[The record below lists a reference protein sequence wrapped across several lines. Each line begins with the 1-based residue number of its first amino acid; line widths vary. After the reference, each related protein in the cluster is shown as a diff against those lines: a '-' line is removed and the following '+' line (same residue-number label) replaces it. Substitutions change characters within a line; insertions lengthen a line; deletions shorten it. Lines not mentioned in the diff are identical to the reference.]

1 VLDVGEVEVESSVLQ
16 PGLFAGPLERCLAT
30 QTVLTPVAAPL
41 QLICS
46 QLKEQSTLVL

>member
-1 VLDVGEVEVESSVLQ
+1 MLQ

-41 QLICS
+41 
-46 QLKEQSTLVL
+46 